1 MRSKIKNVILV
12 AQILFVLLLVPTEKI
27 SAFAS
32 VANDSA
38 AEEISLANILPKISL
53 DLSNVSLKDALKA
66 IEQQIDYKFM
76 YNNSIVNL
84 EQKISIKCV
93 SKELDGVLNSLF
105 AGNNISYKIVDNQ
118 IVLAAITSN
127 GMSGEQTA
135 NVQKDNRIMVK
146 GVVMDDSANQPL
158 PGVVVVVKDSNVFA
172 TTDEN
177 GKYEIACAPN
187 DVLVYTF
194 LGLKTVEANVNG
206 RSIISVSMVPDVIAL
221 DNLVVTGYQTI
232 SKERATGSFN
242 TVSVE
247 QLDKPQTSV
256 EQALL
261 GNVSGLQIIDKGY
274 NGNREESI
282 IIRGITSLGA
292 NSAPLIIVD
301 GFAIEGGLSSLNPND
316 IASITVLKDAAAA
329 SIWGARSA
337 NGVIVITTK
346 SAKKGRINVE
356 LNAFVKFSGKMNL
369 DYANPLASSAE
380 TVEYEKFAFDTD
392 CFTQGHHISS
402 DTWTWRAYNE
412 YGKNYT
418 QASIAMNEN
427 RLGYLTDSEMN
438 ETLARL
444 ASQNNKDQI
453 KKYMLSA
460 PVTQQY
466 NLSISSG
473 NEKVNSILT
482 MMYDKNIGE
491 LKGNKNGRYT
501 INFRNN
507 LALFKWLDINVG
519 AMVQY
524 DKSESKGLTLAGI
537 QEMSPYDM
545 LVDQNGEYI
554 HVQNNLYLPLV
565 DRFITQKG
573 VVFPYADW
581 TYNPLREMD
590 GTNIEDENIY
600 GRVQAGLK
608 IKFMEGLSFD
618 SKVQYEIQKYD
629 HRSHWLEDTYKVRF
643 AVNYL
648 SDWNGNAASTP
659 KQQLAKGDAL
669 QTANGTLKAWNV
681 RNQLNFDRT
690 FAQKHNVSVIAGT
703 EVYERAYKSTNAPVT
718 YGYNDNSLTVVTPP
732 GGLSD
737 YAYNM
742 FNDMDYYE
750 YQQALFHPGVSTLR
764 SETYDR
770 YFSLYANAS
779 YTYNNKY
786 TVSGSYRVDASNLI
800 SSDASIRYSPFWSVG
815 ASWQIGKE
823 DFVKD
828 INWLDRLVLRAT
840 YGFNGNV
847 DKSTSIDP
855 LVKIYVWQAKW
866 GAYRGTISNYG
877 NPYLCWEKTGALNIG
892 LDFSV
897 LGNKLY
903 GSIDYYNKQGKDLIS
918 KVAVAEVFGTS
929 SSQDM
934 NSVEMYN
941 KGIEFS
947 LSSNLSKG
955 DFSWNGNLNFSFNKN
970 KITKL
975 YKNSSIQGN
984 RLYGPGSGWEYYEGY
999 DANTLWSLRYGGMM
1013 DIAGMYQPVIVD
1025 KNGENPIPMTNYYT
1039 SLSENYIVDT
1049 GTTTPPCVLGF
1060 SNSFKYKNWGLSFI
1074 ITGYFGH
1081 KFRATG
1087 FNYPMVEYG
1096 VAAPNKFYK
1105 DIIDVNPD
1113 KMVTLESEYP
1123 SYFSDYM
1130 QFIDYNVKSASN
1142 IRFQEINLSYSLP
1155 KNAANFIGIAGAQIY
1170 GQLNNIGV
1178 IAFNK
1183 HNEDPFYPMGTYKP
1197 GMACTFGV
1205 KINF

>member
-1 MRSKIKNVILV
+1 MKKMFF
-12 AQILFVLLLVPTEKI
+12 QKLLL
-27 SAFAS
+27 SAVVCFGLVSSLWAQDI
-32 VANDSA
+32 NLNYRGTPIKTILK
-38 AEEISLANILPKISL
+38 EITKQTGYSFVYS
-53 DLSNVSLKDALKA
+53 DA
-66 IEQQIDYKFM
+66 I
-76 YNNSIVNL
+76 
-84 EQKISIKCV
+84 
-93 SKELDGVLNSLF
+93 KELDQKVSINRVEKNADIKSVLNDLLAGTGITYNIKGKQVALQNSMVKRTVS
-105 AGNNISYKIVDNQ
+105 AGNVQGKIVD
-118 IVLAAITSN
+118 
-127 GMSGEQTA
+127 
-135 NVQKDNRIMVK
+135 
-146 GVVMDDSANQPL
+146 
-158 PGVVVVVKDSNVFA
+158 
-172 TTDEN
+172 EN
-177 GKYEIACAPN
+177 GEA
-187 DVLVYTF
+187 LVGVTIVNKTTGKVASSDLEGNYSIEAKEGDLLSFTLIGMTDYTA
-194 LGLKTVEANVNG
+194 TVGKSNNINATL
-206 RSIISVSMVPDVIAL
+206 SQDIIAL
-221 DNLVVTGYQTI
+221 GDVVVTGYQTM

-242 TVSVE
+242 TVAAD
-247 QLDKPQTSV
+247 QIDKPQTSL
-256 EQALL
+256 EQSLV
-261 GNVSGLQIIDKGY
+261 GNVSGLQIVDKGY

-282 IIRGITSLGA
+282 IIRGLTSLGA
-292 NSAPLIIVD
+292 NSAPLVIVD
-301 GFAIEGGLSSLNPND
+301 GFAIEGGISSLNPND
-316 IASITVLKDAAAA
+316 IASVTVLKDAAAA

-346 SAKKGRINVE
+346 SAKKGKVNVE
-356 LNAFVKFSGKMNL
+356 LNAFVKFSGKMDL

-380 TVEYEKFAFDTD
+380 TVEYEKLAFNTD
-392 CFTQGHHISS
+392 FFSQGHHISS
-402 DTWTWRAYNE
+402 NAWTWRAYNE

-418 QASIAMNEN
+418 QATLAMNEN
-427 RLGYLTDSEMN
+427 RLGYLSDSEMN
-438 ETLARL
+438 ATLNKL
-444 ASQNNKDQI
+444 AAQSNKEQI

-466 NLSISSG
+466 NLTVSSA
-473 NEKVNSILT
+473 NEKVSNILT

-491 LKGNKNGRYT
+491 LKGSENGRYT

-507 LALFKWLDINVG
+507 IALFKWLDINVG

-524 DKSESKGLTLAGI
+524 DKSESQGLSLSDI
-537 QEMSPYDM
+537 QSLSPYDM
-545 LVDQNGEYI
+545 LVDNKGDYV
-554 HVQNNLYLPLV
+554 HVQRDLYLPLI
-565 DRFITQKG
+565 DRFITQPG
-573 VVFPYADW
+573 VQFPYSDW

-590 GTNIEDENIY
+590 GTNIDEENIY

-618 SKVQYEIQKYD
+618 SKVQYEMQKYD
-629 HRSHWLEDTYKVRF
+629 YRAHWLEDTYKVRF

-648 SDWNGNAASTP
+648 SDWNGNPATAP
-659 KQQLAKGDAL
+659 KQQLAKGDAV
-669 QTANGTLKAWNV
+669 QDATGTLKAWNV

-690 FAQKHNVSVIAGT
+690 FADKHNVSVIAGT
-703 EVYERAYKSTNAPVT
+703 EVYERAYKSSNAPVI

-737 YAYNM
+737 YAWNM
-742 FNDMDYYE
+742 FNDMDYYS
-750 YQQALFHPGVSTLR
+750 YQQALFHPAVSTIR

-823 DFVKD
+823 NFAQD

-892 LDFSV
+892 LDFAV

-934 NSVEMYN
+934 NAVEMGN
-941 KGIEFS
+941 KGIELS

-955 DFSWNGNLNFSFNKN
+955 DFSWNGNLNFSYNKN

-975 YKNSSIQGN
+975 YKNSSIQAN

-999 DANTLWSLRYGGMM
+999 DANTLWSLKYGGMM
-1013 DIAGMYQPVIVD
+1013 DVAGLYQPVIVD
-1025 KNGENPIPMTNYYT
+1025 KNGENPIPMTTYYT
-1039 SLSENYIVDT
+1039 TLPEDYIVDT

-1060 SNSFKYKNWGLSFI
+1060 SNTFKYRNWALSFI

-1081 KFRATG
+1081 KFRSTG
-1087 FNYPMVEYG
+1087 FNYPTGEYG
-1096 VAAPNKFYK
+1096 VVAPNKYYG
-1105 DIIDVNPD
+1105 DIVNANPD
-1113 KMVTLESEYP
+1113 KMVTLEEEYP

-1142 IRFQEINLSYSLP
+1142 IRFQELNLTYSLP
-1155 KNAANFIGIAGAQIY
+1155 KSVTSYIGIAGAQVY

-1183 HNEDPFYPMGTYKP
+1183 NNEDPFYPMGTYKP

>member
-1 MRSKIKNVILV
+1 MQGIIFIRQLSKTAIVL
-12 AQILFVLLLVPTEKI
+12 LVLLLCTSVLWAQSIKI
-27 SAFAS
+27 KQT
-32 VANDSA
+32 NTP
-38 AEEISLANILPKISL
+38 ISLILKEIQKQSGYSFVYSNLLEGINNKVSISHEGPVSDINSLLNKLFKETNIVYEIKGKQIALLDNKIKQGSGK
-53 DLSNVSLKDALKA
+53 NEKDA
-66 IEQQIDYKFM
+66 
-76 YNNSIVNL
+76 SI
-84 EQKISIKCV
+84 S
-93 SKELDGVLNSLF
+93 
-105 AGNNISYKIVDNQ
+105 
-118 IVLAAITSN
+118 
-127 GMSGEQTA
+127 QTA
-135 NVQKDNRIMVK
+135 VK
-146 GVVMDDSANQPL
+146 GKV
-158 PGVVVVVKDSNVFA
+158 
-172 TTDEN
+172 TDEN
-177 GKYEIACAPN
+177 GEP
-187 DVLVYTF
+187 LVGVGIQNETTREFASTNFDGDYSINAKNGDKLLFSYIGMENASVIVGNKSLINIT
-194 LGLKTVEANVNG
+194 LKTDA
-206 RSIISVSMVPDVIAL
+206 IAL
-221 DNLVVTGYQTI
+221 ENVVVTGYQTI

-247 QLDKPQTSV
+247 QLNKPQTSV
-256 EQALL
+256 EQALV

-274 NGNREESI
+274 NEREESI
-282 IIRGITSLGA
+282 IIRGLTSLGA

-301 GFAIEGGLSSLNPND
+301 GFAIEGSLSSLNPND
-316 IASITVLKDAAAA
+316 IANITVLKDAAAA

-346 SAKKGRINVE
+346 SAKKGKVNVE

-380 TVEYEKFAFDTD
+380 TVEYEKLAFETNN
-392 CFTQGHHISS
+392 FTQGHHISS

-418 QASIAMNEN
+418 QATIAMNEN
-427 RLGYLTDSEMN
+427 KFGYLTDSELSA
-438 ETLARL
+438 TLSRL

-453 KKYMLSA
+453 RKYMLSA

-466 NLSISSG
+466 NLTVSGG
-473 NEKVNSILT
+473 NEKVTNILS
-482 MMYDKNIGE
+482 MMFDKNIGE
-491 LKGNKNGRYT
+491 MKGSENGRYT

-507 LALFKWLDINVG
+507 IALFKWLDINVG
-519 AMVQY
+519 TMVQY
-524 DKSESKGLTLAGI
+524 DKSMNNGLTLADI
-537 QEMSPYDM
+537 QKMSPYDM
-545 LVDQNGEYI
+545 LVDNNGDYL

-565 DRFITQKG
+565 DRYITQKG
-573 VVFPYADW
+573 VQFPYSDW
-581 TYNPLREMD
+581 TYNPIREMN
-590 GTNIEDENIY
+590 GTNIKEENIY

-618 SKVQYEIQKYD
+618 SKIQYEIQKSNYRA
-629 HRSHWLEDTYKVRF
+629 HYLEDTYKVRF

-648 SDWNGNAASTP
+648 SKWNGSPSSTP
-659 KQQLAKGDAL
+659 TQQLAKGDAL
-669 QTANGTLKAWNV
+669 QTSEGDLKAWNA
-681 RNQLNFDRT
+681 RNQLNFERT
-690 FAQKHNVSVIAGT
+690 FADKHNVSVIAGT
-703 EVYERAYKSTNAPVT
+703 EVYERVYATTSNPLM
-718 YGYNDNSLTVVTPP
+718 YGYNDNNLTFTAPP
-732 GGLSD
+732 GGITD
-737 YAYNM
+737 YPYNM
-742 FNDMDYYE
+742 FDSEDYYE
-750 YQQALFHPGVSTLR
+750 YMTALYYPGTATMKA
-764 SETYDR
+764 ETCDR

-786 TVSGSYRVDASNLI
+786 TLSGSYRVDASNLI
-800 SSDASIRYSPFWSVG
+800 SSDAAIRYSPFWSVG
-815 ASWQIGKE
+815 ASWNMSKE
-823 DFVKD
+823 DFMQD
-828 INWLDRLVLRAT
+828 ADWLNRLVLRAT

-855 LVKIYVWQAKW
+855 LIKVYYYNDKW

-892 LDFSV
+892 IDFSV
-897 LGNKLY
+897 LGNKLS

-918 KVAVAEVFGTS
+918 KIAVADVFGTS

-934 NSVEMYN
+934 NAVEMYN
-941 KGIEFS
+941 KGIELS

-955 DFSWNGNLNFSFNKN
+955 DFTWNGNLNFSYNKN

-1013 DIAGMYQPVIVD
+1013 DVAGMYQPVIVD
-1025 KNGENPIPMTNYYT
+1025 KNGENPIPMTTYYT
-1039 SLSENYIVDT
+1039 SLSEDYIVGT
-1049 GTTTPPCVLGF
+1049 GTTVPPCILGF
-1060 SNSFKYKNWGLSFI
+1060 TNSFKYRNLSLSFI

-1096 VAAPNKFYK
+1096 VAAPNKYYS
-1105 DIIDVNPD
+1105 DALNANPD
-1113 KMVTLESEYP
+1113 KMVTFEKEYP

-1130 QFIDYNVKSASN
+1130 QFIDYNIQSAAN
-1142 IRFQEINLSYSLP
+1142 IRFQEINLTYSLP
-1155 KNAANFIGIAGAQIY
+1155 KNVTNFIGISGAQVY

-1183 HNEDPFYPMGTYKP
+1183 NNEDPFYPMGTYKP